1 MVQLAHNTVLL
12 ISLGFLVF
20 TGANAGLIQCPGK
33 IANCGS
39 AQFFQGKGASTGSQN
54 IVSTSPSSTSN
65 FGGRLEV
72 TVFNQQPTVQN
83 VMHVLCPSVEA
94 TVQAAV
100 LKYQQLA
107 SSTISNHSQ
116 QALGS
121 TEPTL
126 VTTKI
131 MDRLPLSFTTSV
143 RKTLAARI
151 HTVKANKQSFFESA
165 SHHSS
170 NQQFSGNQK
179 ASFGANQ
186 QAFGANQQISFSANQ
201 QFASQASSSSAKSSS
216 FSSGG
221 ASYGAFS
228 SSIH

>member
-39 AQFFQGKGASTGSQN
+39 AQFFQGQDASTGRSQN

-65 FGGRLEV
+65 FGGQLEV

-116 QALGS
+116 QNLGS

-151 HTVKANKQSFFESA
+151 HTVKANKQSFSA

-170 NQQFSGNQK
+170 NQQLSTGVSQSSFGSNQQFLGNQQ

-186 QAFGANQQISFSANQ
+186 QAFGANQQ
-201 QFASQASSSSAKSSS
+201 SS
-216 FSSGG
+216 FT
-221 ASYGAFS
+221 A
-228 SSIH
+228 I

>member
-12 ISLGFLVF
+12 ISLGILVF

-39 AQFFQGKGASTGSQN
+39 AQFFQGQDASTGRSQN

-83 VMHVLCPSVEA
+83 VMHVLSPSVEA

-116 QALGS
+116 Q
-121 TEPTL
+121 TL

-170 NQQFSGNQK
+170 NQQLSTGVSQSSFGSNQQFLGNQQ

-186 QAFGANQQISFSANQ
+186 QAFGANQQ
-201 QFASQASSSSAKSSS
+201 SS
-216 FSSGG
+216 FT
-221 ASYGAFS
+221 A
-228 SSIH
+228 I

>member
-1 MVQLAHNTVLL
+1 MGSHLSNMVQLAHNTVLL

-39 AQFFQGKGASTGSQN
+39 AQFFQDQDASTGRSQN

-65 FGGRLEV
+65 FGGQLEV

-116 QALGS
+116 Q
-121 TEPTL
+121 TL
-126 VTTKI
+126 RTTKT

-143 RKTLAARI
+143 RKTLAAHI
-151 HTVKANKQSFFESA
+151 HTVKANKQS
-165 SHHSS
+165 
-170 NQQFSGNQK
+170 
-179 ASFGANQ
+179 
-186 QAFGANQQISFSANQ
+186 
-201 QFASQASSSSAKSSS
+201 
-216 FSSGG
+216 
-221 ASYGAFS
+221 
-228 SSIH
+228 

>member
-12 ISLGFLVF
+12 FSLGFLVF

-33 IANCGS
+33 IADCGS
-39 AQFFQGKGASTGSQN
+39 VQFFQGQDASTGSQS

-65 FGGRLEV
+65 FGGQLEV

-116 QALGS
+116 QNLRTS
-121 TEPTL
+121 EPTL

-170 NQQFSGNQK
+170 NQQLSTGVSQASFGSNQQFSGNQQ
-179 ASFGANQ
+179 S
-186 QAFGANQQISFSANQ
+186 SFSANK

-221 ASYGAFS
+221 A
-228 SSIH
+228 

>member
-1 MVQLAHNTVLL
+1 MLKMVQLAHNTVLL
-12 ISLGFLVF
+12 FSLGFLVF

-39 AQFFQGKGASTGSQN
+39 AQFFQGQDASTGRSQN

-65 FGGRLEV
+65 FGGQLEV

-116 QALGS
+116 ETLGS

-170 NQQFSGNQK
+170 NQQLSTGVSQSSFGSNQQFSGNQQ

-186 QAFGANQQISFSANQ
+186 QAFGANQQ
-201 QFASQASSSSAKSSS
+201 SS
-216 FSSGG
+216 FTE
-221 ASYGAFS
+221 
-228 SSIH
+228 I